1 MPSLVTEDPR
11 AEYQKR
17 LHDRQE
23 NVARLKTLDQMIS
36 AGRGLIFLVGIVLAI
51 AVFGVE
57 AEAVWWLMPI
67 VILFGALVLFHG
79 RVCDDL
85 SRSQNAVAFYQVSL
99 DRLDEQWV
107 GHGATGLRYS
117 DPNHLYSAD
126 LDLFGRG
133 SLFQLIS
140 TARTRVG
147 EDRLASWL
155 LSPAEVETI
164 RDRQAAVDELRN
176 HLDLREKLAVLDA
189 EVHDD
194 LNQNLLRDW
203 TAESPHP
210 VEGIYRITAVVLAV
224 AGVVA
229 LSGWL
234 FWGVRLSYLVIVLSI
249 EILLAYRFR
258 KHFAH
263 LALTADEVDSGL
275 GILSQVLEVLEKE
288 TFSSPPLKTIR
299 TKLQTEGLL
308 ASSQIARLHRL
319 IQRLNNCLK
328 NQFYAPVAFL
338 LGLPVHL
345 IHAIEMWRTRVGPEI
360 HDWLEAVADSEALS
374 SLAGY
379 AYEHPHDPFPEL
391 VESESVFEGTQIG
404 HPLIPEDHCVRNDVS
419 LGKLQWILVS
429 GSNMSGKSTL
439 LRSVGI
445 NIVLALAGAPV
456 RAERLRLASLQLGTA
471 MRIHDS
477 LQDGQSLFYAAVSRM
492 KSIIDLTRQKRP
504 VFFLLDEILMG
515 TNSHDRRIGAEG
527 VIRKLVECG
536 AIGLMTTHDLELT
549 KIVKSFDSRAKNV
562 HFEDQLVDGRM
573 AFDYRLRE
581 GVVQKSNALELMRMI
596 GLDV

>member
-1 MPSLVTEDPR
+1 MPSLVNLDPR

-17 LHDRQE
+17 LRDRQE
-23 NVARLKTLDQMIS
+23 NVRRLKALDQMIS
-36 AGRGLIFLVGIVLAI
+36 AGRGLLFLAGIVLAI
-51 AVFGVE
+51 AVFGIE
-57 AEAVWWLMPI
+57 AVVVWWLIPS
-67 VILFGALVLFHG
+67 VVLFGALVLFHG

-85 SRSQNAVAFYQVSL
+85 DRSQNSVIFYQTSL
-99 DRLDEQWV
+99 DRLDERWK
-107 GHGATGLRYS
+107 GHGATGLRYA

-133 SLFQLIS
+133 SLFQLLS
-140 TARTRVG
+140 RARTRVG

-164 RDRQAAVDELRN
+164 RDRQSAVEELRN
-176 HLDLREKLAVLDA
+176 HLDLREKLSVLDA

-203 TAESPHP
+203 TSEPPHP
-210 VEGIYRITAVVLAV
+210 VEGLYRVIAVVLAV
-224 AGVVA
+224 AAVVA

-234 FWGVRLSYLVIVLSI
+234 FWGIRLSYLVSVLLI
-249 EILLAYRFR
+249 EILFAFRFR
-258 KHFAH
+258 DHLAH
-263 LALTADEVDSGL
+263 LAKTAVEVGSGL
-275 GILSQVLEVLEKE
+275 AILAQVLEVLEKE
-288 TFSSPPLKTIR
+288 TFSSPYLQQIS
-299 TKLQTEGLL
+299 TKLQTDGLP
-308 ASSQIARLHRL
+308 ASRQIARLHRL

-338 LGLPVHL
+338 IGLPVHL
-345 IHAIEMWRTRVGPEI
+345 IHAIEMWRVRVGPEI
-360 HDWLEAVADSEALS
+360 SDCLEAVADLEAFS
-374 SLAGY
+374 SFAGY

-404 HPLIPEDHCVRNDVS
+404 HPLIPEDHCMRNDVL
-419 LGKLQWILVS
+419 LGKLQWMLVS

-439 LRSVGI
+439 LRSAGI

-456 RAERLRLASLQLGTA
+456 RAKQLKLASLQLGTA

-492 KSIIDLTRQKRP
+492 KSIIDLTKQKRT

-527 VIRKLVECG
+527 VLRKLVECG

-549 KIVKSFDSRAKNV
+549 KIVKSFDARAKNV
-562 HFEDQLVDGRM
+562 HFEDQLVNGRM
-573 AFDYRLRE
+573 AFDYQLRE

>member
-1 MPSLVTEDPR
+1 MSSTVRLDPR
-11 AEYQKR
+11 AEYQQR

-23 NVARLKTLDQMIS
+23 SVRRSNSLDQMIS
-36 AGRGLIFLVGIVLAI
+36 AGRGLIFLVGIAVATAVFGMGAI
-51 AVFGVE
+51 AVG
-57 AEAVWWLMPI
+57 WLIPP
-67 VILFGALVLFHG
+67 VILFGVLVLIHG
-79 RVCDDL
+79 RICDDL
-85 SRSQNAVAFYQVSL
+85 SRSQNAVSFYQVSL
-99 DRLDEQWV
+99 DRLDEQWA
-107 GHGATGLRYS
+107 GHGATGLRYA

-126 LDLFGRG
+126 LDLFGHG

-155 LSPAEVETI
+155 LSPAEVETLHA
-164 RDRQAAVDELRN
+164 RQAAVDELRN
-176 HLDLREKLAVLDA
+176 HLDLRENLAVLDA

-203 TAESPHP
+203 TTDRPQP
-210 VEGIYRITAVVLAV
+210 VDGVYRITAVVLAIAV
-224 AGVVA
+224 VVA
-229 LSGWL
+229 LYGWFFFGL
-234 FWGVRLSYLVIVLSI
+234 RISYPLIVLFI
-249 EILLAYRFR
+249 EAIFLSRFR
-258 KHFAH
+258 KQILH
-263 LALTADEVDSGL
+263 LRKTATEVDSGL
-275 GILSQVLEVLEKE
+275 AILSQVLEVLEKE
-288 TFSSPPLKTIR
+288 TFSSPQLQHIC
-299 TKLQTEGLL
+299 TKLQSEGLS
-308 ASSQIARLHRL
+308 ASRQIARLHRL

-338 LGLPVHL
+338 IGLPVHL
-345 IHAIEMWRTRVGPEI
+345 IHAIEMWRVRVGPEI
-360 HDWLEAVADSEALS
+360 HDWLEAVAELEAFS
-374 SLAGY
+374 SFAGY
-379 AYEHPHDPFPEL
+379 AFEHPDDPFPEL

-404 HPLIPEDHCVRNDVS
+404 HPLIPQDHCVRNDVS
-419 LGKLQWILVS
+419 LGKLQWMLVS

-439 LRSVGI
+439 LRSIGI
-445 NIVLALAGAPV
+445 NIVLGLAGAPV
-456 RAERLRLASLQLGTA
+456 RAERLKLASLQMGTA

-492 KSIIDLTRQKRP
+492 KAIIDLTGQKRP

-536 AIGLMTTHDLELT
+536 AIGLVTTHDLELT
-549 KIVKSFDSRAKNV
+549 KILKTFDSRAKNV

-573 AFDYRLRE
+573 TFDYQLRE